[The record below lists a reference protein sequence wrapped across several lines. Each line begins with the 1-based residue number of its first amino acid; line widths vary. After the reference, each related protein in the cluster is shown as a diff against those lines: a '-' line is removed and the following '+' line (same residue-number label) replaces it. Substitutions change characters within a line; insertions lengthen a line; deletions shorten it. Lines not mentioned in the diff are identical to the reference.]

1 MNMYLLRRLWFLF
14 ALLCVTAVASHP
26 GAALSKTATPKATA
40 PAAAAT
46 TDAASTATT
55 SDQSATAAPPAA
67 DTDDFND
74 EPESVDRHGR
84 LDWRNRIETRH
95 RHRHDTDNDIVS
107 IGHSSHLQSGEKADA
122 VVSVFGSST
131 SEGEAGDVVSVMGN
145 TRVTGP
151 VHDSAVAVLG
161 NVYID
166 SKVDG
171 DVVAVLGNVT
181 LGPNAEIG
189 GDVVAV
195 LGTMQRDPAAIT
207 HGSVQ
212 RVLNFDAGVGGFDWL
227 NTWITHCLLYA
238 RPLAFVHGLG
248 WAWTLALGLLAFYAC
263 LALLFR
269 SGVDQCVHTL
279 ETEPGH
285 TALAALIG
293 ILLTPVLLV
302 LLCVTVIGIAAVPF
316 VVGALFCMSLFGKAV
331 MLAWLGGR
339 VTGRRPGPAGHP
351 AVAILIGGALVLL
364 LYVVPVV
371 GFLVYKLLGFF
382 GFGAVVYT
390 LVLRARA
397 RRAFNGASPPSA
409 GARVSDLHDAA
420 TTASATMAGA
430 GWTASAAPA
439 AAGAAAAASCRSGI
453 ECRRRRP
460 GAARLDA
467 ATVRTACPGAP
478 AHHGGDA
485 ARRFLDTH
493 GGLAAGC
500 LIGRIRHEPAAPI
513 RQLPYSDSC
522 HLRCSHVETAGHDGR
537 RHRVRFAR
545 GSIGR
550 AAGRLGNGDRACP
563 RLLSV
568 VIRSVPGLYLDCLR
582 RQRSGLARQNRR
594 DRGGAGQA
602 GRTVAL
608 GAAQSQLGF
617 TTARGSRPAAMPCI
631 CGSRGGAPRCA
642 GSVHSRRG
650 TWAAAL
656 Q

>member
-26 GAALSKTATPKATA
+26 GAAQSKTATSKTTA

-55 SDQSATAAPPAA
+55 SDHSATAVPAAA

-107 IGHSSHLQSGEKADA
+107 IGHSSHLQSGEKADS

-131 SEGEAGDVVSVMGN
+131 SDGEAVDVVSVFGN
-145 TRVTGP
+145 TRVTGS

-181 LGPNAEIG
+181 LGPNAEVG

-195 LGTMQRDPAAIT
+195 LGTMQRDPAAIL

-212 RVLNFDAGVGGFDWL
+212 RILNVDAGVGGFDWL
-227 NTWITHCLLYA
+227 NTWITHCLLYG

-269 SGVDQCVHTL
+269 SGVEQCVHTL
-279 ETEPGH
+279 ESEPGH
-285 TALAALIG
+285 TALAGLIG

-302 LLCVTVIGIAAVPF
+302 LLCVTVIGIAAIPF

-339 VTGRRPGPAGHP
+339 VTGSRPGPASHP
-351 AVAILIGGALVLL
+351 AIAILIGGALVLL

-409 GARVSDLHDAA
+409 GARGPDLHDTA
-420 TTASATMAGA
+420 TTASATMASATMAGA
-430 GWTASAAPA
+430 GWMASANPAAAAVGAA
-439 AAGAAAAASCRSGI
+439 AAGAAAAPESS
-453 ECRRRRP
+453 
-460 GAARLDA
+460 
-467 ATVRTACPGAP
+467 
-478 AHHGGDA
+478 
-485 ARRFLDTH
+485 
-493 GGLAAGC
+493 AAG
-500 LIGRIRHEPAAPI
+500 GAVPPASAP
-513 RQLPYSDSC
+513 PPSAP
-522 HLRCSHVETAGHDGR
+522 HVPPPHIT
-537 RHRVRFAR
+537 
-545 GSIGR
+545 
-550 AAGRLGNGDRACP
+550 
-563 RLLSV
+563 
-568 VIRSVPGLYLDCLR
+568 
-582 RQRSGLARQNRR
+582 
-594 DRGGAGQA
+594 
-602 GRTVAL
+602 
-608 GAAQSQLGF
+608 
-617 TTARGSRPAAMPCI
+617 AAMPRAGFWVRMAALFLDVLLVGFVMALLHPFGNFHI
-631 CGSRGGAPRCA
+631 LILAIYGAVMWKLRGTTVGGIVCDLHVVRLDGRPVDWETAIVRALGCFLSLFVVFLGFIWIAFDANGQAWHDKIAGTVVVRAKRGAP
-642 GSVHSRRG
+642 
-650 TWAAAL
+650 L
-656 Q
+656 L